1 MESIPAEVLGTITG
15 TPVQKNAAQSDSCA
29 VNLGSQQSPDCF
41 FFFFL
46 RTEEKQHLP
55 CYTIWKKTKIKF
67 KQRLVPTEMQPKNC
81 EITKRL
87 SFCGILYLF
96 RKILC
101 KKKMHF
107 FLVNDSTYVW
117 QCTFFSRV
125 LALSL
130 RFPDHFQMNV
140 FFFVKPVNSD
150 LTHSTIKKY
159 LIQGMNHC
167 YVYT

>member
-1 MESIPAEVLGTITG
+1 METWDGIYSSWSSRHNNRDTCSKKCS
-15 TPVQKNAAQSDSCA
+15 PVRQLCCEFR
-29 VNLGSQQSPDCF
+29 VTESPDCF

-55 CYTIWKKTKIKF
+55 CYTIWKKTKINF

-101 KKKMHF
+101 KKKNAF
-107 FLVNDSTYVW
+107 FHSKW
-117 QCTFFSRV
+117 QYICVTVYFFSCV

-130 RFPDHFQMNV
+130 RFPDHFQVNV
-140 FFFVKPVNSD
+140 FFLLSQVT
-150 LTHSTIKKY
+150 LTWLT
-159 LIQGMNHC
+159 QP
-167 YVYT
+167 

>member
-29 VNLGSQQSPDCF
+29 VNLGSQSLQTAF
-41 FFFFL
+41 FSFFL

-55 CYTIWKKTKIKF
+55 CYTIWKKTKINF

-96 RKILC
+96 REILC
-101 KKKMHF
+101 KKK
-107 FLVNDSTYVW
+107 
-117 QCTFFSRV
+117 CIFS
-125 LALSL
+125 L
-130 RFPDHFQMNV
+130 
-140 FFFVKPVNSD
+140 
-150 LTHSTIKKY
+150 
-159 LIQGMNHC
+159 
-167 YVYT
+167 

>member
-29 VNLGSQQSPDCF
+29 VNLGSQSLQTAF

-55 CYTIWKKTKIKF
+55 CYTIWKKTKINF

-101 KKKMHF
+101 KINAFFPCKWQYICVTVYFFFTCSCFVTSFPWPFPGECF
-107 FLVNDSTYVW
+107 FL
-117 QCTFFSRV
+117 
-125 LALSL
+125 LS
-130 RFPDHFQMNV
+130 Q
-140 FFFVKPVNSD
+140 
-150 LTHSTIKKY
+150 LTLTW
-159 LIQGMNHC
+159 LTQP
-167 YVYT
+167 